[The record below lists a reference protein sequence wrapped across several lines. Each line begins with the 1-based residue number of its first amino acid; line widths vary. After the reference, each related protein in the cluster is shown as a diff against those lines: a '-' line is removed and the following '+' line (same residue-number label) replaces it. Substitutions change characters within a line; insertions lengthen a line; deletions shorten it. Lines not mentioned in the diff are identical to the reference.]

1 MLKQASTNARAE
13 SAPNWAVDACGRLR
27 MTEQASKLPRKP
39 FGYDPTVVDQMLS
52 DRDAMLGLAE
62 RRVRDAE
69 AKTAQLEEQLRA
81 QQQAVAELSEQL
93 AVAESSPPPAP
104 APAAEPEPAPREEE
118 PLTPQFVTDEIS
130 KVIAAA
136 EESTSQILERA
147 WVATRDQVLE
157 ADRLW
162 REVQAEVVRFAAWR
176 DEAEAVARGVRD
188 AMDEARRR
196 IEAVPHRIQEALA
209 PVVESMVSVDAGVEK
224 FTAASALPLLLTPSG
239 LEAARAR
246 AEAMGHGGELGA
258 ARSSEGYA
266 PPPTDNWSEQA

>member
-1 MLKQASTNARAE
+1 MNAETKLYRCAWQSRPHRGRRCLQE
-13 SAPNWAVDACGRLR
+13 AP

-69 AKTAQLEEQLRA
+69 GKAAQLEEQLRA
-81 QQQAVAELSEQL
+81 QQQTVAQLNEQL
-93 AVAESSPPPAP
+93 AVAEAVPPP
-104 APAAEPEPAPREEE
+104 PEPTSEAVPEPSPRQEE

-157 ADRLW
+157 
-162 REVQAEVVRFAAWR
+162 
-176 DEAEAVARGVRD
+176 
-188 AMDEARRR
+188 
-196 IEAVPHRIQEALA
+196 
-209 PVVESMVSVDAGVEK
+209 
-224 FTAASALPLLLTPSG
+224 
-239 LEAARAR
+239 
-246 AEAMGHGGELGA
+246 
-258 ARSSEGYA
+258 
-266 PPPTDNWSEQA
+266 